1 MFHNLRKL
9 LKMDKE
15 SSKRTMVTKEEG
27 RSVRGDEIFPVEY
40 LITISQDSNSNVNS
54 DEISENEIQW
64 LHSLDKV
71 SREYLDSLQKPKIQM
86 VPKMHRKIESNVRC
100 YEPLVVSI
108 GPFHQGKPELQ
119 LMENYKKLLASKF
132 ADGPEKREGVLQ
144 WLPTYSVF
152 LEELYRKV
160 KGIMPSVR
168 ECYAEDAIRAYS
180 DVEFAQMMFLDG
192 CFILQYL
199 HCIVTGNY
207 RELQMKSH
215 DIAFIR
221 RDLFLLENQLP
232 FEVLDVLMSCK
243 FKNKEGMKMIHTFI
257 SSAHTKPP
265 QKNGFIR
272 SIKDFLL
279 DFFGEG
285 DQRYTCTQKAMNFLG
300 CGVESSSLTKEESM
314 KNRPPAHLLELL
326 KLNRINPKAFLEG
339 GGCYLRGEWC
349 SYRSAMELKRAGIH
363 FRPGKSRLLSDV
375 QFNSFHCSAL
385 LTLPPI
391 TIDDSTKSQF
401 LNLVAYEA
409 CPDTPDDF
417 GITSYVSFMDSL
429 IDHAEDVKLLRSKGI
444 LLNFLGSD
452 QEVADLFNEI
462 AKDLVPNPNAFVGV
476 KDKIEKHYNS
486 KGKLWIAEWKNTHFN
501 SPWTLFAFIAA
512 LFVICLQV
520 ADTSLAGIQTYFAAH
535 QNDTK
540 Q

>member
-1 MFHNLRKL
+1 
-9 LKMDKE
+9 
-15 SSKRTMVTKEEG
+15 MVTKEEG
-27 RSVRGDEIFPVEY
+27 RSIRGDEIFPDEY
-40 LITISQDSNSNVNS
+40 PITIRQDSNSNVNS
-54 DEISENEIQW
+54 HEISENERQW
-64 LHSLDKV
+64 LHSLDKI
-71 SREYLDSLQKPKIQM
+71 STEYLGSLQKPKIQM
-86 VPKMHRKIESNVRC
+86 VPKMHREIESNVRC
-100 YEPLVVSI
+100 YEPLVVSV
-108 GPFHQGKPELQ
+108 GPFHHGKPELQ
-119 LMENYKKLLASKF
+119 LMEKYKKLLATQF
-132 ADGPEKREGVLQ
+132 ANEPEKREGVLP
-144 WLPTYSVF
+144 WLLTNSVS
-152 LEELYRKV
+152 LDELYRKV
-160 KGIMPSVR
+160 KDIMPSVR
-168 ECYAEDAIRAYS
+168 ECYAEDTIIAYS
-180 DVEFAQMMFLDG
+180 DEEFAQMMLLDG

-207 RELQMKSH
+207 RELKMKSH
-215 DIAFIR
+215 NIAFIR
-221 RDLFLLENQLP
+221 RDLFLLQNQLP

-243 FKNKEGMKMIHTFI
+243 FKNNEGMKMIHTFI

-265 QKNGFIR
+265 QNNGFIR

-279 DFFGEG
+279 DFI
-285 DQRYTCTQKAMNFLG
+285 LG
-300 CGVESSSLTKEESM
+300 SGVESSSLTKEESM
-314 KNRPPAHLLELL
+314 KNRLPAHLLELL
-326 KLNRINPKAFLEG
+326 KLNVINPKAFLE

-363 FRPGKSRLLSDV
+363 IRPGKSRLLSDV
-375 QFNSFHCSAL
+375 KFNSFPCSAL

-501 SPWTLFAFIAA
+501 SPWTLFALLAA

-520 ADTSLAGIQTYFAAH
+520 ADTSLAGIQTYFAVH

-540 Q
+540 QG